1 LHSTSLYYQKTRLTL
16 KNGSCGFPIIIVE
29 QFAQAL
35 AASDTSFGLQRTKFW
50 PDELVD
56 WQAHIAIPFF
66 FGFARVFGQ
75 YGVRVVMSEAWRD
88 WEQLEQ
94 GKDSPKT
101 SRAKKWSTWQ

>member
-1 LHSTSLYYQKTRLTL
+1 LKRLYYQKNRLTL

-35 AASDTSFGLQRTKFW
+35 AASDASFGLQRTKFW

-75 YGVRVVMSEAWRD
+75 YGGPGGDERSLARLGTVGARQRF
-88 WEQLEQ
+88 
-94 GKDSPKT
+94 PKNIP
-101 SRAKKWSTWQ
+101 R